1 MEDDNSECHQTTLN
15 TKELPNANLTEP
27 SSPMILKPCEHLV
40 LPPSGIFKKS
50 SVAVHGKKDGTVT
63 HEKFDV

>member
-1 MEDDNSECHQTTLN
+1 MSVEIDGSIYGMRGRFI
-15 TKELPNANLTEP
+15 KVS

-50 SVAVHGKKDGTVT
+50 AVSVHGKKDGTVT